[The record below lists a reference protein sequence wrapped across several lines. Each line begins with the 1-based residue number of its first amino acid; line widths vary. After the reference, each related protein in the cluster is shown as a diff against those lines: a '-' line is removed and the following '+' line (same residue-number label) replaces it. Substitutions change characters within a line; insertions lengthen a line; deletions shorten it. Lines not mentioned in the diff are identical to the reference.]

1 MKGFPMM
8 GNQSVQAD
16 QVKSQTSDGTSKQD
30 LYKALSD
37 NVDVMEYI
45 QPGMAEYKEHQA
57 NMPQYKKGDSIGGHF
72 NTTMKRIVH
81 NMTGPSNPNLM
92 GGGGGLDLIGGRGLA
107 KGAMNAIKYILKSGG
122 KTALK
127 KGTKT

>member
-1 MKGFPMM
+1 MKGFSMM

-16 QVKSQTSDGTSKQD
+16 QIKSQVGEGSEIRSFED
-30 LYKALSD
+30 L
-37 NVDVMEYI
+37 I
-45 QPGMAEYKEHQA
+45 PGMKEYKEHQA
-57 NMPQYKKGDSIGGHF
+57 NIPQFNPDGSIGDHF
-72 NTTMKRIVH
+72 NTYVKRVVH

-92 GGGGGLDLIGGRGLA
+92 GGGGGIDLIGGRGLA

-122 KTALK
+122 KTAVK